1 MLIREAAKESGLTK
15 KAIEYYGEHRL
26 VIPQTLENGYRDF
39 SNEDVEK
46 LKKISLYRKLGL
58 NIVDIKAILKNPSL
72 LADIV
77 YRRSL
82 ELDREQEKQEVLK
95 KLSGGSNLE
104 DVEKEINSITA
115 KATILEKLLDM
126 FPGYS
131 GRFFS
136 MNFSYYFNGTI
147 ETEEQKQALE
157 EIIEFLDNT
166 PNLEIPKELQDY
178 LDEYT
183 DVFSTNDMTKMI
195 QSKEENII
203 NYEEFMENNKEMLN
217 QYIEYKKT
225 EEFKNSPANKLA
237 ELTKEFCKT
246 SGYYD
251 KFIPAMRRL
260 SSEYNKYQERLL
272 EVNEKFIKDYP
283 ETKNW

>member
-1 MLIREAAKESGLTK
+1 MLIKEVSKETGLTK
-15 KAIEYYGEHRL
+15 KAIEYYCEHGL
-26 VIPQTLENGYRDF
+26 VDPKVLENGYRDF
-39 SNEDVEK
+39 LGEDVEK

-58 NIVDIKAILKNPSL
+58 NISDIKAILNNPSFL
-72 LADIV
+72 TDIV
-77 YRRSL
+77 HRRSL
-82 ELDREQEKQEVLK
+82 ELDRQQEKQEVLK
-95 KLSGGSNLE
+95 RLSDGSKLE
-104 DVEKEINSITA
+104 DVELEINTITA

-126 FPGYS
+126 FPSYY

-136 MNFSYYFNGTI
+136 MNFSYYLNGTI
-147 ETEEQKQALE
+147 ETEEQKQAFE

-166 PNLEIPKELQDY
+166 PNLEIPKNLQDY
-178 LDEYT
+178 LDEFT
-183 DVFSTNDMTKMI
+183 DAFSAKNITKMI
-195 QSKEENII
+195 KAKEENII
-203 NYEEFMENNKEMLN
+203 NYEEFIENNKDILN

-225 EEFKNSPANKLA
+225 DEFKNSPANKLA

-260 SSEYNKYQERLL
+260 SSEYNKYQERLS

>member
-15 KAIEYYGEHRL
+15 KAIEYYGEHGL

-183 DVFSTNDMTKMI
+183 DVFSINDMTKMI